1 MAGVGSQ
8 FPENQNF
15 ESRTQLLLQMLIGG
29 PLELSKGGTVAP
41 PGWPM

>member
-29 PLELSKGGTVAP
+29 PLELSKEGTVAP